1 MRSVVGGDAP
11 VELDAVAALGLRGL
25 ETSRRSAARGP
36 RPSDRRG
43 IARRSGRSCFA
54 PALREAAKDEAS
66 RPAPS
71 SEPAHARTAS
81 VSDAGMPTFAAHSG
95 QLESTGEADS
105 F

>member
-1 MRSVVGGDAP
+1 M
-11 VELDAVAALGLRGL
+11 
-25 ETSRRSAARGP
+25 
-36 RPSDRRG
+36 
-43 IARRSGRSCFA
+43 
-54 PALREAAKDEAS
+54 REAAKDEAS